1 MQEHALRRGQARRTR
16 GADDRRRPDGLRIRV
31 SSGTPRLVSSE
42 TLSARTRLS
51 VHSRGK
57 RESRARGLGPRVTR
71 GRTERVTVRR
81 VGNYP
86 MPPVLDL
93 SLLPAYAAA
102 LGFGYLCG
110 SIPLGLLLTL
120 LAGTGDIRAI
130 GNGVATYIR
139 LLLALAW
146 PIAIA
151 FARIWLVVVALSR
164 YSSLAALLASA
175 ATRVALWMIGDQPA
189 AVLFTLLSVLL
200 WIMHRGNI
208 ARLVR

>member
-1 MQEHALRRGQARRTR
+1 M
-16 GADDRRRPDGLRIRV
+16 

-51 VHSRGK
+51 VHSREK
-57 RESRARGLGPRVTR
+57 RESRARGLGPRVR
-71 GRTERVTVRR
+71 RDERRESDAKACR
-81 VGNYP
+81 Q
-86 MPPVLDL
+86 
-93 SLLPAYAAA
+93 SHAASA
-102 LGFGYLCG
+102 IWLGFKGG
-110 SIPLGLLLTL
+110 K
-120 LAGTGDIRAI
+120 
-130 GNGVATYIR
+130 GVATYIG

-151 FARIWLVVVALSR
+151 FALIWLAVVALSR

-175 ATRVALWMIGDQPA
+175 ATPVALWMIGDQPA

-208 ARLVR
+208 ARLVRGTESKLGASTPA